1 MKMHQVAASIL
12 CMALLLALCLSAA
25 YSEEIIPFAE
35 SGNNVQAILRF
46 SNGKAISDGRV
57 AKLEAGCTAS
67 TTVYV
72 QAKSGSGWTTKASG
86 SGGREASA
94 SCTAQKGRNTALMPL
109 QRFMTAKGTRSIRSR
124 ATAAPACIDEFTG
137 RIELSSRYRKEK
149 AGNYH
154 NSRKE
159 MVPLVGNDSHLLQ
172 KNWK

>member
-57 AKLEAGCTAS
+57 AKLEAGCT
-67 TTVYV
+67 TVYV

-94 SCTAQKGRNTALMPL
+94 SCTAQKGTEY
-109 QRFMTAKGTRSIRSR
+109 R
-124 ATAAPACIDEFTG
+124 AYSVATIYDSEGNKVDTVKSY
-137 RIELSSRYRKEK
+137 SSSSVY
-149 AGNYH
+149 
-154 NSRKE
+154 
-159 MVPLVGNDSHLLQ
+159 
-172 KNWK
+172 

>member
-94 SCTAQKGRNTALMPL
+94 SAQRKRVRNTALMPL

>member
-94 SCTAQKGRNTALMPL
+94 SCTGQKGTEY
-109 QRFMTAKGTRSIRSR
+109 R
-124 ATAAPACIDEFTG
+124 AYAVATIYDSEGNKVDTVKSY
-137 RIELSSRYRKEK
+137 SSSSVY
-149 AGNYH
+149 
-154 NSRKE
+154 
-159 MVPLVGNDSHLLQ
+159 
-172 KNWK
+172 

>member
-72 QAKSGSGWTTKASG
+72 QAKSGSGWTD
-86 SGGREASA
+86 
-94 SCTAQKGRNTALMPL
+94 TA
-109 QRFMTAKGTRSIRSR
+109 RFMTAKGTRSIRSR

>member
-1 MKMHQVAASIL
+1 MIETEHPENEADYYVGIAWDNGEKWFSVDTSGIPKEETIKIARSVKKIEEVFPMKMHQVAASIL

-94 SCTAQKGRNTALMPL
+94 SCTAQ
-109 QRFMTAKGTRSIRSR
+109 
-124 ATAAPACIDEFTG
+124 
-137 RIELSSRYRKEK
+137 
-149 AGNYH
+149 
-154 NSRKE
+154 
-159 MVPLVGNDSHLLQ
+159 ND
-172 KNWK
+172 

>member
-72 QAKSGSGWTTKASG
+72 QAKSGRRWPG
-86 SGGREASA
+86 S
-94 SCTAQKGRNTALMPL
+94 K
-109 QRFMTAKGTRSIRSR
+109 RFLHSAKGYGIPRLCR
-124 ATAAPACIDEFTG
+124 C
-137 RIELSSRYRKEK
+137 
-149 AGNYH
+149 
-154 NSRKE
+154 
-159 MVPLVGNDSHLLQ
+159 NDL
-172 KNWK
+172 

>member
-72 QAKSGSGWTTKASG
+72 QAKSGSGRPRL
-86 SGGREASA
+86 REAVA
-94 SCTAQKGRNTALMPL
+94 GKQALPAQRKRVRNTALMPL

>member
-1 MKMHQVAASIL
+1 MKMHRVVASVL

-46 SNGKAISDGRV
+46 SNGKAISDGR
-57 AKLEAGCTAS
+57 EAGCTAS

-94 SCTAQKGRNTALMPL
+94 SCTAQKGTEY
-109 QRFMTAKGTRSIRSR
+109 R
-124 ATAAPACIDEFTG
+124 AYAVATIYDSEGNKVDTVKSY
-137 RIELSSRYRKEK
+137 SSSSVY
-149 AGNYH
+149 
-154 NSRKE
+154 
-159 MVPLVGNDSHLLQ
+159 
-172 KNWK
+172 

>member
-57 AKLEAGCTAS
+57 ALP
-67 TTVYV
+67 
-72 QAKSGSGWTTKASG
+72 
-86 SGGREASA
+86 
-94 SCTAQKGRNTALMPL
+94 AQRKRVRNTALMPL

>member
-1 MKMHQVAASIL
+1 MKMHQVAASVL
-12 CMALLLALCLSAA
+12 CMALLLALCLSVAC
-25 YSEEIIPFAE
+25 SEEIMPFAE
-35 SGNNVQAILRF
+35 SGNSVRAVLSF
-46 SNGKAISDGRV
+46 SGGKVIGESRV
-57 AKLEAGCTAS
+57 KKLEVGCTAS

-94 SCTAQKGRNTALMPL
+94 SCTAQKGTDTALMPL
-109 QRFMTAKGTRSIRSR
+109 QRFMTAKETRSIRSR

>member
-72 QAKSGSGWTTKASG
+72 QAKSGSGWTKASG

-94 SCTAQKGRNTALMPL
+94 SCTAQKGTEY
-109 QRFMTAKGTRSIRSR
+109 R
-124 ATAAPACIDEFTG
+124 AYAVATIYDSEGNKVDTVKSY
-137 RIELSSRYRKEK
+137 SSSSVY
-149 AGNYH
+149 
-154 NSRKE
+154 
-159 MVPLVGNDSHLLQ
+159 
-172 KNWK
+172 

>member
-1 MKMHQVAASIL
+1 
-12 CMALLLALCLSAA
+12 MALLLALCLSAA

-94 SCTAQKGRNTALMPL
+94 SCTAQKGTEYRTYAV
-109 QRFMTAKGTRSIRSR
+109 
-124 ATAAPACIDEFTG
+124 ATIYDSEGNKVDTVKSY
-137 RIELSSRYRKEK
+137 SSSSVY
-149 AGNYH
+149 
-154 NSRKE
+154 
-159 MVPLVGNDSHLLQ
+159 
-172 KNWK
+172 

>member
-86 SGGREASA
+86 SGGRASKCFLH
-94 SCTAQKGRNTALMPL
+94 S
-109 QRFMTAKGTRSIRSR
+109 AKGYGIPRLCR
-124 ATAAPACIDEFTG
+124 C
-137 RIELSSRYRKEK
+137 
-149 AGNYH
+149 
-154 NSRKE
+154 
-159 MVPLVGNDSHLLQ
+159 NDL
-172 KNWK
+172 

>member
-72 QAKSGSGWTTKASG
+72 QAKSRMDDQGFGKRWPGSK
-86 SGGREASA
+86 
-94 SCTAQKGRNTALMPL
+94 
-109 QRFMTAKGTRSIRSR
+109 RFLHSAKGYGIPRLCR
-124 ATAAPACIDEFTG
+124 C
-137 RIELSSRYRKEK
+137 
-149 AGNYH
+149 
-154 NSRKE
+154 
-159 MVPLVGNDSHLLQ
+159 NDL
-172 KNWK
+172 

>member
-1 MKMHQVAASIL
+1 MKMHRVVASVL
-12 CMALLLALCLSAA
+12 CMALLLALCLSVAC
-25 YSEEIIPFAE
+25 SEEIMPFAE
-35 SGNNVQAILRF
+35 SGNSVRAVLSF
-46 SNGKAISDGRV
+46 SGGKVIGESRV
-57 AKLEAGCTAS
+57 KKLEVGCTAS

-94 SCTAQKGRNTALMPL
+94 SCTAQKGTEYRAYAVATIYDSEGNKVDTV
-109 QRFMTAKGTRSIRSR
+109 R

>member
-72 QAKSGSGWTTKASG
+72 QAKTTKASG

-94 SCTAQKGRNTALMPL
+94 SCTAQKGTEY
-109 QRFMTAKGTRSIRSR
+109 R
-124 ATAAPACIDEFTG
+124 AYAVATIYDSEGNKVDTVKSY
-137 RIELSSRYRKEK
+137 SSSSVY
-149 AGNYH
+149 
-154 NSRKE
+154 
-159 MVPLVGNDSHLLQ
+159 
-172 KNWK
+172 

>member
-72 QAKSGSGWTTKASG
+72 QAKCRFLYTSDAADDLPCVDP
-86 SGGREASA
+86 GGRRIHI
-94 SCTAQKGRNTALMPL
+94 KKNKLRH
-109 QRFMTAKGTRSIRSR
+109 
-124 ATAAPACIDEFTG
+124 PACG
-137 RIELSSRYRKEK
+137 R
-149 AGNYH
+149 
-154 NSRKE
+154 
-159 MVPLVGNDSHLLQ
+159 D
-172 KNWK
+172 

>member
-35 SGNNVQAILRF
+35 RGNNVQAILRF

-94 SCTAQKGRNTALMPL
+94 SCTAQKGTEY
-109 QRFMTAKGTRSIRSR
+109 R
-124 ATAAPACIDEFTG
+124 AYAVATIYDSEGNKVDTVKSY
-137 RIELSSRYRKEK
+137 SSSSVY
-149 AGNYH
+149 
-154 NSRKE
+154 
-159 MVPLVGNDSHLLQ
+159 
-172 KNWK
+172 

>member
-1 MKMHQVAASIL
+1 MKMHRVVASVL
-12 CMALLLALCLSAA
+12 CMALLLTLCLSVAC
-25 YSEEIIPFAE
+25 SEGIMPFAE
-35 SGNNVQAILRF
+35 TGNLVWVGLSF
-46 SNGKAISDGRV
+46 SNGKVIGDGKVTKLKQGVPQVQPSMCRPRAGADGRPR
-57 AKLEAGCTAS
+57 L
-67 TTVYV
+67 
-72 QAKSGSGWTTKASG
+72 
-86 SGGREASA
+86 REAVA
-94 SCTAQKGRNTALMPL
+94 GKQALPAQRKRVRNTALMPL